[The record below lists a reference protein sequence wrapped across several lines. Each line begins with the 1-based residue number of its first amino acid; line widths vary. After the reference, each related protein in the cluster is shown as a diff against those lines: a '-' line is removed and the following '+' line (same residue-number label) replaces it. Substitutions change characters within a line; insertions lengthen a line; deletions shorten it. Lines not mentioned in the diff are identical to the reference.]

1 MGRVLSHGMTG
12 DDVKMLQAVLNYHR
26 TPGDALLTVDGT
38 FGDQTRDRVKSFQ
51 SLNQLTPDGIV
62 QPPTRPLLMTICKC
76 QAKYQV
82 NYPPVFAV
90 GEGGPGGKI
99 RGPVTTEYTLSNGV
113 QVDLTPWERP
123 PARLHYVL
131 EFEAAFV
138 IKNPQLPG
146 QLSFAV
152 GTALATTLPTPS
164 LDSTATY
171 SGDGKVLAKFEKDF
185 ELGPIKLDASVQGG
199 FETSYESGLLA
210 ASAALSV
217 TGGISFAVQR
227 DRFYFFTEGSLGAA
241 LQLSGSVQPSPQ
253 WEGTAGFKLTF

>member
-1 MGRVLSHGMTG
+1 MSG

-26 TPGDALLTVDGT
+26 TPGDALLAVDGA
-38 FGDQTRDRVKSFQ
+38 FGDHTRDRVKSFQ
-51 SLNQLTPDGIV
+51 SLNQLAPDGIV
-62 QPPTRPLLMTICKC
+62 QPPTRPLLMTICRC
-76 QAKYQV
+76 QAKYQID
-82 NYPPVFAV
+82 YPPVFAV

-99 RGPVTTEYTLSNGV
+99 RGPITTEYTLSNGV
-113 QVDLTPWERP
+113 KVDLTPWERP

-152 GTALATTLPTPS
+152 GTALGTTPTAFSP
-164 LDSTATY
+164 DSTAVY

-185 ELGPIKLDASVQGG
+185 ELGPITLDASLQAG
-199 FETSYESGLLA
+199 FETTYESGLLA
-210 ASAALSV
+210 PSAALSLAAGV
-217 TGGISFAVQR
+217 SFAVQR
-227 DRFYFFTEGSLGAA
+227 DRFYLFTEGALGAA
-241 LQLSGSVQPSPQ
+241 VELSGSVQPSPQ